1 MINIEAEISARYPTL
16 SRRQPLLS
24 RSLIRWLRYL
34 CHEQEFRQFEQRYP
48 HLTGFDFVEQ
58 ALNYFEFDFR
68 VGERDRARIPQQG
81 RIVIVANHPIG
92 SLDGLALLR
101 LVGSIRR
108 DVKVIANDVLYSIKP
123 LRSLLLPVDNMGQ
136 KTPKENVLAI
146 REHLNNE
153 GAVIIFPAGEVSRMS
168 PVGVRDGRW
177 NSGFLRFAQ
186 ATHSPILPMF
196 VDGRNSM
203 FFYALSFLAKP
214 ISTLWL
220 VREMFKQARR
230 SVDVHVGY
238 SVYPEQYQAA
248 QLPPKSKAKLFKHHV
263 YGLARGKDRLGW
275 QPEAEM
281 LAAPESRQLLK
292 KEIQR
297 CELLGST
304 ADGKRI
310 YLYRQSDDSCLMR
323 EIGRLR
329 ELTFRS
335 VKEGTGLRRD
345 IDAYDSYY
353 DHVVLWDEDDLEIV
367 GAYRMVPSSRA
378 LTNGTQTPALYT
390 QTLFDFKP
398 EMSAILERGLEL
410 GRSFV
415 QPKYWGKRSLDYLW
429 FGIGAYLRKHP
440 ELKYMFGPVSISQSY
455 PDAAKD
461 LLVCFYGHYFG
472 AGEMLAEAR
481 RPYRFQ
487 AADVYQL
494 AEAIFCEDY
503 RRAFADLKQGMADL
517 GVNVPT
523 LFKQYTELCEDGGV
537 QFLAFNVDA
546 DFADCVDGLIVVDID
561 RIKAGKRERYMTPLD
576 ATSAVVRRQ
585 KLVSDAA

>member
-1 MINIEAEISARYPTL
+1 MINIEAEISARFPGL
-16 SRRQPLLS
+16 SERQPLLS
-24 RSLIRWLRYL
+24 RSLIGWLRYL
-34 CHEQEFRQFEQRYP
+34 CHEKEFRQFEQRYP

-58 ALNYFEFDFR
+58 VLNYFEFDYR
-68 VGERDRARIPQQG
+68 IGERDRARIPRQG

-101 LVGSIRR
+101 LVGEIRR
-108 DVKVIANDVLYSIKP
+108 DVKVVANDVLYSIQP
-123 LRSLLLPVDNMGQ
+123 LRPLLLPVDNMGQ
-136 KTPKENVLAI
+136 KTPKENVIAI
-146 REHLNNE
+146 REHLNGD
-153 GAVIIFPAGEVSRMS
+153 GAIIIFPAGEVSRMS

-177 NSGFLRFAQ
+177 NPGFLRFAQ
-186 ATHSPILPMF
+186 ATNSPILPMF

-238 SVYPEQYQAA
+238 SVYPEQYQTA

-292 KEIQR
+292 KEIQS
-297 CELLGST
+297 CESLGST

-310 YLYRQSDDSCLMR
+310 YLYRHSEDSCLMR

-367 GAYRMVPSSRA
+367 GAYRMVPSARA
-378 LTNGTQTPALYT
+378 LAHGTQKPALYT

-398 EMSAILERGLEL
+398 EMAAVLDRGLEL

-415 QPKYWGKRSLDYLW
+415 QPRYWGMRSLDYLW
-429 FGIGAYLRKHP
+429 YGIGAYLRKHP
-440 ELKYMFGPVSISQSY
+440 QLKYMFGPVSISQSL

-461 LLVCFYGHYFG
+461 LLVCFYGHHFG
-472 AGEMLAEAR
+472 AGETMAEAR

-487 AADVYQL
+487 AVEMYKLADT
-494 AEAIFCEDY
+494 IFCEDY
-503 RRAFADLKQGMADL
+503 RRAFADLKQELSEL
-517 GVNVPT
+517 GVGVPT
-523 LFKQYTELCEDGGV
+523 LYKQYTELCEAGGV
-537 QFLAFNVDA
+537 RFLAFNVDA

-561 RIKAGKRERYMTPLD
+561 RIKASKRARYMTPLD
-576 ATSAVVRRQ
+576 VTVARKQ

>member
-24 RSLIRWLRYL
+24 RSLIGWLRYL

-58 ALNYFEFDFR
+58 VLNYFEFDYR
-68 VGERDRARIPQQG
+68 IGERDRAHIPQQG

-101 LVGSIRR
+101 LVGEIRR
-108 DVKVIANDVLYSIKP
+108 DVKVIANDVLYAIKP

-146 REHLNNE
+146 REHLNND

-168 PVGVRDGRW
+168 PMGVRDGRW
-177 NSGFLRFAQ
+177 NPGFLRFAQ
-186 ATHSPILPMF
+186 STNAPILPMF

-230 SVDVHVGY
+230 SVDIHVGY
-238 SVYPEQYQAA
+238 SVYPEQYQTAL
-248 QLPPKSKAKLFKHHV
+248 LPPKSKAKLFKHHV

-281 LAAPESRQLLK
+281 LATPENRQALK
-292 KEIQR
+292 KEIQQ
-297 CELLGST
+297 CEMLGST
-304 ADGKRI
+304 TDGKRI
-310 YLYRQSDDSCLMR
+310 YLYRQREDSCLMR

-335 VKEGTGLRRD
+335 VREGTGLRRD

-367 GAYRMVPSSRA
+367 GAYRMVPAARA
-378 LTNGTQTPALYT
+378 LALGTQTPALYT
-390 QTLFDFKP
+390 QTLFEFKS
-398 EMSAILERGLEL
+398 EMAGILDRGLEL

-415 QPKYWGKRSLDYLW
+415 QPRYWGKRSLDYLW
-429 FGIGAYLRKHP
+429 FGIGAYLRKYP

-461 LLVCFYGHYFG
+461 MLVCFYGHYFG
-472 AGEMLAEAR
+472 AGETLAEAR

-487 AADVYQL
+487 AAEMYRL
-494 AEAIFCEDY
+494 AESIFCEDY
-503 RRAFADLKQGMADL
+503 RRAFADLKQGLIDL
-517 GVNVPT
+517 GVSVPT
-523 LFKQYTELCEDGGV
+523 LYKQYTELCEEGGV
-537 QFLAFNVDA
+537 RFLAFNVDA
-546 DFADCVDGLIVVDID
+546 DFADCVDGLIVVDVD
-561 RIKAGKRERYMTPLD
+561 RIKASKRDRYMTPLD
-576 ATSAVVRRQ
+576 ATVRRQ
-585 KLVSDAA
+585 KPASEAA

>member
-1 MINIEAEISARYPTL
+1 VINIEAEISARYPTL

-24 RSLIRWLRYL
+24 RSLIGWLRYL

-48 HLTGFDFVEQ
+48 HLAGFDFVEQ
-58 ALNYFEFDFR
+58 VLNYFEFDYR
-68 VGERDRARIPQQG
+68 IGERDRARIPQQG

-101 LVGSIRR
+101 LVGEIRR
-108 DVKVIANDVLYSIKP
+108 DVKVIANDVLYAIKP

-146 REHLNNE
+146 RDHLNSD

-168 PVGVRDGRW
+168 PMGVRDGRW
-177 NSGFLRFAQ
+177 NPGFLRFAQ
-186 ATHSPILPMF
+186 STNAPILPMF

-238 SVYPEQYQAA
+238 SVYPKQYQTAL
-248 QLPPKSKAKLFKHHV
+248 LPPKSKAKLFKHHV

-281 LAAPESRQLLK
+281 LATPESRQALK
-292 KEIQR
+292 KEIQQ
-297 CELLGST
+297 CEMLGST
-304 ADGKRI
+304 TDGKRI
-310 YLYRQSDDSCLMR
+310 YLYRHSEDSCLMR

-367 GAYRMVPSSRA
+367 GAYRMVPSARA
-378 LTNGTQTPALYT
+378 LAHGTQTPALYT

-398 EMSAILERGLEL
+398 EMAGILDRGLEL

-415 QPKYWGKRSLDYLW
+415 QPRYWGKRSLDYLW
-429 FGIGAYLRKHP
+429 FGIGAYLRKYP
-440 ELKYMFGPVSISQSY
+440 DLKYMFGPVSISQSY

-461 LLVCFYGHYFG
+461 MLVCFYGHYFG
-472 AGEMLAEAR
+472 AGETLAEAR

-487 AADVYQL
+487 AAEMYRL
-494 AEAIFCEDY
+494 AESIFCEDY
-503 RRAFADLKQGMADL
+503 RRAFADLKQGLIDL
-517 GVNVPT
+517 GVSVPT
-523 LFKQYTELCEDGGV
+523 LYKQYTELCEEGGV
-537 QFLAFNVDA
+537 RFLAFNVDA
-546 DFADCVDGLIVVDID
+546 DFADCVDGLIVVDVD
-561 RIKAGKRERYMTPLD
+561 RIKASKRDRYMTPLD
-576 ATSAVVRRQ
+576 ATVRKQKSA
-585 KLVSDAA
+585 SEAA

>member
-1 MINIEAEISARYPTL
+1 MINIEAEVTARFPRL
-16 SRRQPLLS
+16 AARQPLLS
-24 RSLIRWLRYL
+24 KSLIGWLRYL

-58 ALNYFEFDFR
+58 VLNYFEFDYR
-68 VGERDRARIPQQG
+68 IGERDRARIPLQG
-81 RIVIVANHPIG
+81 RVVIVANHPIG

-101 LVGSIRR
+101 LVGEIRR
-108 DVKVIANDVLYSIKP
+108 DVKVIANDVLYALKP

-146 REHLNNE
+146 REHLNND

-186 ATHSPILPMF
+186 STQAPILPMF
-196 VDGRNSM
+196 VDGRNSL

-214 ISTLWL
+214 VSTLWL

-238 SVYPEQYQAA
+238 SVYPEQYQTP
-248 QLPPKSKAKLFKHHV
+248 QLPLQSRAKLFKRHV
-263 YGLARGKDRLGW
+263 YGLAKGKDRLGW
-275 QPEAEM
+275 QPEVEVI
-281 LAAPESRQLLK
+281 AAPESRQLLK
-292 KEIQR
+292 REIQS

-310 YLYRQSDDSCLMR
+310 HLYRHSEDSCLMR

-335 VKEGTGLRRD
+335 VKEGTGFRRD

-367 GAYRMVPSSRA
+367 GAYRMVPAARA
-378 LTNGTQTPALYT
+378 LAEGKKSPALYS
-390 QTLFDFKP
+390 QTLFDFTTDMQP
-398 EMSAILERGLEL
+398 VLEQGLEL

-415 QPKYWGKRSLDYLW
+415 QPRYWGKRSLDYLW

-440 ELKYMFGPVSISQSY
+440 ELRYMFGPVSISQDY
-455 PDAAKD
+455 PDHAKD
-461 LLVCFYGHYFG
+461 LLVCFYSHYFG
-472 AGEMLAEAR
+472 CEQPLAQAR

-487 AADVYQL
+487 GEEVCRLASQL
-494 AEAIFCEDY
+494 LCDDY
-503 RRAFADLKQGMADL
+503 RSAFAEMKKALMQAGCS
-517 GVNVPT
+517 VPT
-523 LFKQYTELCEDGGV
+523 LYKQYTELCEAGGV
-537 QFLAFNVDA
+537 RFAAFNVDA

-561 RIKAGKRERYMTPLD
+561 RIKPSKKERYMTPL
-576 ATSAVVRRQ
+576 
-585 KLVSDAA
+585 L